1 MWCATMGYCKNSPS
15 MLFDRYHRLV
25 FSIAL
30 RIVRDNG
37 EAEDVVQSVF
47 LDIYRSVGQF
57 S

>member
-1 MWCATMGYCKNSPS
+1 